1 MDSEKERRVRERAY
15 DIWQREGRPHGRDAE
30 HWQQAAAEV
39 EAESKL
45 PAEPETVGAGGGPP
59 PLRSRRA
66 AKPGRNA
73 DPAPSAQPPKRPS
86 R

>member
-1 MDSEKERRVRERAY
+1 MNNENERRIRERAY

-30 HWQQAAAEV
+30 HWQKAAAEI
-39 EAESKL
+39 EAESRL
-45 PAEPETVGAGGGPP
+45 RSEPETVGAGSA

-66 AKPGRNA
+66 AKSARNA
-73 DPAPSAQPPKRPS
+73 EPAQSPKRPAG

>member
-1 MDSEKERRVRERAY
+1 MDNENERRIRERAY

-30 HWQQAAAEV
+30 HWRKAAAEI
-39 EAESKL
+39 EAESR
-45 PAEPETVGAGGGPP
+45 PRPEPETVGAGSA

-66 AKPGRNA
+66 ANPARNA
-73 DPAPSAQPPKRPS
+73 EPATPPAPSPKRPAG